1 MCISAVISRSIQL
14 YKQNF
19 KPLLVLGVLCAA
31 ISVLTQ
37 STAWLTRREEVTLI
51 INLVGFIFCPILGYG
66 LYRYLLKVWRNE
78 SSHLSELL
86 HYCRSL
92 QDYGRVL
99 WFAFCFG
106 CCSFIVIFAVL
117 LIYLLCILLSGPA
130 NLFNPLNQIVLLAI
144 FVIPIIWFTLRV
156 FLVNYLFLFQEWK
169 SPWQTIK
176 EGFMRM
182 KGNMGRLF
190 LLQVVV
196 VLLSLCFSVPGFLVT
211 QNYFPI
217 DASQKLL
224 LLLLSFVAECIIAP
238 LTWMLQAGFASE
250 ILQDCIWE
258 EDVKTPLSAA
268 TAGDNLG

>member
-37 STAWLTRREEVTLI
+37 STAWLTRRNEVTIVVDI
-51 INLVGFIFCPILGYG
+51 ISFIFCPILGFG
-66 LYRYLLKVWRNE
+66 LYRYLIKVWRNE

-106 CCSFIVIFAVL
+106 CCSFIFIFAVSL
-117 LIYLLCILLSGPA
+117 FYLLCMLISDPLVLFDPINQILL
-130 NLFNPLNQIVLLAI
+130 LLAT
-144 FVIPIIWFTLRV
+144 VAIPIIWFVLRI
-156 FLVNYLFLFQEWK
+156 FLITYLFLFQEWK

-196 VLLSLCFSVPGFLVT
+196 VLLSLCFFVPGFLVT
-211 QNYFPI
+211 QNYFPV

-224 LLLLSFVAECIIAP
+224 LLLLSFVVECFIAP
-238 LTWMLQAGFASE
+238 FTWMLQAGFASE

-258 EDVKTPLSAA
+258 EVVKTAVCQSE
-268 TAGDNLG
+268 